1 MALWGG
7 QLGQCSCWHRNR
19 PAAALERGHHALGV
33 YVGKT
38 LELKCRLEARASQVN
53 SVKSADTWF
62 DEAEGSFDEI
72 IALLDTVTFDRE
84 NAEATGH

>member
-1 MALWGG
+1 
-7 QLGQCSCWHRNR
+7 
-19 PAAALERGHHALGV
+19 
-33 YVGKT
+33 